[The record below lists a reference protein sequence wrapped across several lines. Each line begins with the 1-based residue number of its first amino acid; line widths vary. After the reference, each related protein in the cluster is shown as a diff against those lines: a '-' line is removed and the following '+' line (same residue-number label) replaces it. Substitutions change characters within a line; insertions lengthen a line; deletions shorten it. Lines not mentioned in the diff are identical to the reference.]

1 MGSQGEMRL
10 MKILAKA
17 LVPALAS
24 LVWSMPA
31 IAADQSGQMDA
42 GAYKVEITPQI
53 DFKAAGLTLRDPLYV
68 RAIVVQQDKVCA
80 VLVGVDQGGVATA
93 TINSAIA
100 RSSKATGCAAENY
113 VISATHTH
121 SGGTGMMGL
130 GGEPSAAVVENAI
143 VDAVT
148 NAHKNRRKARIGYG
162 TIQVDLNVNRD
173 LFLNGRWMQGTNE
186 KGVSDNTL
194 SVLQFI
200 DDQDMPIGIYMNY
213 AMHPVNFFLSGV
225 ISADFAGDASRH
237 VERQYGPSTVA
248 VFSQGASGDQNPR
261 LMGPMYRILGLR
273 TQTPGLTDM
282 RVTAD
287 PAWVVNAKERDPLAR
302 LGKASVNGISE
313 EAAEQYRQAYAR
325 SNDIVAGMGAL
336 LGESAIEA
344 MRLHTTGWSSKGK
357 IWSGA
362 REVQC
367 PGRDRQDRDN
377 LVREG
382 SLPPYA
388 DGDPVKI
395 RVGMLRLG
403 DVYLA
408 TVNGE
413 VYNEIAV
420 RLKQEAPVSRLAM
433 VTLANGF
440 ANSGY
445 IYSNDAGSHLTFQ
458 VIGSRLKPN
467 CAEDGIVSAALG
479 LIEDAKN

>member
-1 MGSQGEMRL
+1 
-10 MKILAKA
+10 MKAYFRRVLPIFAAFVWNAPAVAA
-17 LVPALAS
+17 LPS
-24 LVWSMPA
+24 ESM
-31 IAADQSGQMDA
+31 SA
-42 GAYKVEITPQI
+42 GASKIEITPVI
-53 DFKAAGLTLRDPLYV
+53 DFKAAGLILRDPLYV
-68 RAIVVQQDKVCA
+68 RAIVVQADKACA
-80 VLVGVDQGGVATA
+80 VLVGVDQGGLSTA

-100 RSSKATGCAAENY
+100 RSVKGTGCASENF

-121 SGGTGMMGL
+121 SGGTGQMGL
-130 GGEPSAAVVENAI
+130 GGEPTAEKVEDAI
-143 VDAVT
+143 VNAV
-148 NAHKNRRKARIGYG
+148 ASAYKNRRSAKIGYG
-162 TIQVDLNVNRD
+162 TIQVDINVNRD
-173 LFLNGRWMQGTNE
+173 LFHDGKWMQGTNE

-200 DDQDMPIGIYMNY
+200 DDQDMPIGVFMNY

-225 ISADFAGDASRH
+225 ISADFAGDASRY
-237 VERQYGPSTVA
+237 VERQYGPATVA
-248 VFSQGASGDQNPR
+248 IFSQGASGDQNPR

-273 TQTPGLTDM
+273 TQTPSLTDM
-282 RVTAD
+282 RVTAQ
-287 PAWVVNAKERDPLAR
+287 PAWVVNSQERDPLAR
-302 LGKASVNGISE
+302 LGKAAKDGASKV
-313 EAAEQYRQAYAR
+313 AASANTEEQYQQAYSR
-325 SNDIVAGMGAL
+325 SNDIVAGMGTL

-344 MRLHTTGWSSKGK
+344 MRLHTPGWNTKGK
-357 IWSGA
+357 IWAGV

-367 PGRDRQDRDN
+367 PGRDRQDRDDP
-377 LVREG
+377 VREG

-388 DGDPVKI
+388 DGDSVKI
-395 RVGMLRLG
+395 RVGILRLG

-420 RLKQEAPVSRLAM
+420 RLKQEAPVSKLAM

-467 CAEDGIVSAALG
+467 CAEDGIISAALS
-479 LIEDAKN
+479 LIEEAKN